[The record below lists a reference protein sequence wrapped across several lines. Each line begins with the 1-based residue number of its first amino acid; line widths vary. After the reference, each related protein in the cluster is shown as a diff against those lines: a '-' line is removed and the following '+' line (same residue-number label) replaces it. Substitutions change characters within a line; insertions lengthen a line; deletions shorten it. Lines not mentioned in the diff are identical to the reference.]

1 MKSFCLWGLLVFV
14 GSGCSSLTGPNQ
26 EYTAPAIVGR
36 VLDATTG
43 QPLASVR
50 VNRYAGKPP
59 AKDHFQEKSAAQS
72 LKPSPAITDAQGRF
86 ALPAEK
92 AAHLIFTPTKPMMI
106 TLVAGRQHYQT
117 LRTNLDLVVV
127 KPTKTAHGPEIN
139 AGDLRLWPQ
148 PK

>member
-1 MKSFCLWGLLVFV
+1 MKSLCLLGLLLLV
-14 GSGCSSLTGPNQ
+14 GAGCSSLTGPNQ
-26 EYTAPAIVGR
+26 EYTAPAVVGR

-59 AKDHFQEKSAAQS
+59 PRDPFPEKSGEQS
-72 LKPSPAITDAQGRF
+72 LKPSPAMTDAQGRF
-86 ALPAEK
+86 ILPAEK
-92 AAHLIFTPTKPMMI
+92 AAHLIFTPSRPMMI
-106 TLVAGRQHYQT
+106 TLIVGRQNYQT

-127 KPTKTAHGPEIN
+127 KPTKTSHGPEIN